1 MGPGL
6 RIDPMMIARVERLVL
21 IGAVLL
27 ATTTLATADQI
38 DGTWCSPAGRSM
50 TIEGSRIVTPG
61 GQSVTGRYNRHH
73 VDYEIPDGEP
83 GAGSRVN
90 ADQLND
96 DEIRVIVPGGDPS
109 ASQAGEIWTKC
120 QVTS

>member
-1 MGPGL
+1 
-6 RIDPMMIARVERLVL
+6 MMIAKVERLVL
-21 IGAVLL
+21 IAVVLL
-27 ATTTLATADQI
+27 ATTTLAAADQI
-38 DGTWCSPAGRSM
+38 DGTWCSPSGSSM

-73 VDYEIPDGEP
+73 VDYQVPEGEP
-83 GAGSRVN
+83 GAGSRAS

-96 DEIRVIVPGGDPS
+96 DEIRVVMPGGDQS
-109 ASQAGEIWTKC
+109 ASQPGEIWTKC